1 MREKTAE
8 ELQTLA
14 EIKAKLYTA
23 LLMARLRRG

>member
-8 ELQTLA
+8 ELLVLA

-23 LLMARLRRG
+23 LLMARLCRG

>member
-8 ELQTLA
+8 ELLVLA

-23 LLMARLRRG
+23 LLMAKLRRG